1 IVAPASASGSR
12 AAGKPGTSAPAI
24 RAPRSVGRN
33 GADGGIVNRRGAGI
47 AMADYRPWRARKH
60 DAGAFNTSRAPSLL
74 HAGGRRISLMVTSP
88 AVLTFP
94 APILISMR

>member
-1 IVAPASASGSR
+1 APASASGSR

-47 AMADYRPWRARKH
+47 AMGDYRAWRPRTH
-60 DAGAFNTSRAPSLL
+60 DAGAFNTSGAPSWP
-74 HAGGRRISLMVTSP
+74 HAAVRRIALMVTSP